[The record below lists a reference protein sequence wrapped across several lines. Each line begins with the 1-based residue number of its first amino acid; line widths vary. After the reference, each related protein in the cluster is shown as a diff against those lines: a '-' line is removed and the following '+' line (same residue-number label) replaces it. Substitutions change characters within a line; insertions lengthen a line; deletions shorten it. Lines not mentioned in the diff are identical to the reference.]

1 MSRLREKISLERGL
15 TKLAAFQCRHY
26 KKVIVATLVLTV
38 FLGYG
43 ATELRFQ
50 GDLEKEMPQ
59 DLPVFVLQDKIA
71 SEFRGEEYLVVAV
84 CLDRET
90 GAKDLPHD
98 IRDPRVVA
106 SVVELHERLEAESSI
121 EKVVSVA
128 PLFQGEGGVPPDLE
142 GVKKRL
148 ASASGSGAESFFND
162 DFSIMLVYVSPL
174 AGLSEEKVRAVTEM
188 IQNDVDAITKP
199 AGVKYKITGVAPLII
214 ELLRL
219 MREDMKF
226 TTAVAAA
233 IIFGLLALLERSF
246 SKGFLVFLPL
256 IFGITWTF
264 GTMGFLGIPISISTV
279 MIGAVII
286 GLGVE
291 YGIFMVSRYYEERWG
306 KRGRGRK
313 EGKERKE
320 KKEGKERKEEKEEK
334 ERKEEKEE
342 KERKEG
348 KEGKEG
354 KAGKSSREALRVAV
368 TNIGASTFGS
378 AATTIAAF
386 LALTLSVMPMIQHLG
401 QSLAL
406 GIFFCWIAAVLVNPC
421 FIVFEERLEV
431 EARELAGWLSGWL
444 GAVRKRGGE
453 EK

>member
-43 ATELRFQ
+43 ATGLRFQ

-306 KRGRGRK
+306 KSGRGRK

-320 KKEGKERKEEKEEK
+320 E
-334 ERKEEKEE
+334 
-342 KERKEG
+342 

-431 EARELAGWLSGWL
+431 EARELAGWLSGRL
-444 GAVRKRGGE
+444 GAVRKSGGE

>member
-43 ATELRFQ
+43 ATGLRFQ

-121 EKVVSVA
+121 EKVMSVA

-320 KKEGKERKEEKEEK
+320 E
-334 ERKEEKEE
+334 
-342 KERKEG
+342 

>member
-43 ATELRFQ
+43 ATGLRFQ

-306 KRGRGRK
+306 KSGRGRK

-320 KKEGKERKEEKEEK
+320 E
-334 ERKEEKEE
+334 
-342 KERKEG
+342 

-431 EARELAGWLSGWL
+431 EARELAGWLSSWL

>member
-43 ATELRFQ
+43 ATGLRFQ

-320 KKEGKERKEEKEEK
+320 EKEGKEGKAGKTGEEGK
-334 ERKEEKEE
+334 ER
-342 KERKEG
+342 

-406 GIFFCWIAAVLVNPC
+406 GIFFCWIAAV
-421 FIVFEERLEV
+421 
-431 EARELAGWLSGWL
+431 
-444 GAVRKRGGE
+444 
-453 EK
+453 